1 MSRNILNDFEKIMA
15 EGVKASADM
24 IDKVEDSE
32 NSGNKEDNVHMM
44 DVLAAGKKD
53 DLPDVPPMDMTK
65 MMDVLKETDLA
76 PMLEKIGSNPEEI
89 QKFVMEH
96 MKNMSPEMLE
106 KIKSLAMGGNPEQLM
121 KEMQRK
127 GLDPAAMKAKLA
139 EQQEMLK
146 HMVPKAAVDFRTG
159 VLVSNSRQLKPRKLS
174 KFNTTAAALAILK
187 TADAQEIA
195 CSNLSVSGKTIK
207 AWYNPNIKGINK
219 RASKIAGF
227 KVGGE
232 LLLIAEDNDLSIQ
245 EVESAESKLC

>member
-24 IDKVEDSE
+24 IDKVED
-32 NSGNKEDNVHMM
+32 NVHMM
-44 DVLAAGKKD
+44 DVLAGEKKD
-53 DLPDVPPMDMTK
+53 DLPDVPPMDMSK

-121 KEMQRK
+121 KEMKRK
-127 GLDPAAMKAKLA
+127 GLDPVAMKAKLA

-195 CSNLSVSGKTIK
+195 CSNLSVSDKTIK
-207 AWYNPNIKGINK
+207 AWYNPNVKGINK

-227 KVGGE
+227 KIGGE